1 MTTTARRL
9 SCLVS
14 VLILAALAVAE
25 YPPAHPVAPWIQ
37 SAVVYEINTRTFST
51 EGNFRGIE
59 KRLDDL
65 QHLGVTVLWLMPIHP
80 DGQVNKKGTYG
91 SAYAVRDYYAID
103 PAFGTKDDFRHL
115 VQEAHRHGL
124 KIIIDIVPNHTA
136 WDSVMMKN
144 PSWYHHDAAGK
155 IIPPN
160 PDWSDVAWLDYSN
173 PQLRSYMLDMLKYW
187 LREFDLDGF
196 RCDVASGVPTD
207 FWDATRPELEKV
219 KSDIIMIAE
228 SNKPELLVKAFDID
242 YAWPFH
248 STLTNVAENGQPSEM
263 IQLNWQTERDRYPK
277 GALEMRFSDNHDEKR
292 AIARFGELGALA
304 ASTLVFTTDGVPLL
318 YNGMEVGDTTESGAP
333 ALFEKLNVFWP
344 IAERRPQFLRFY
356 TEMIALRK
364 AHPALQQGD
373 TEWLKNSAPDRIVTY
388 LRKAPGEDF
397 FVAINLSNR
406 PVVAA
411 VDLPAGN
418 YEDVTP
424 ALEPGKHRPATPVVA
439 LDAWGFRIYH
449 RQP

>member
-1 MTTTARRL
+1 
-9 SCLVS
+9 
-14 VLILAALAVAE
+14 
-25 YPPAHPVAPWIQ
+25 
-37 SAVVYEINTRTFST
+37 
-51 EGNFRGIE
+51 
-59 KRLDDL
+59 
-65 QHLGVTVLWLMPIHP
+65 MPIHP
-80 DGQVNKKGTYG
+80 DGQVNKKGAYG

-115 VQEAHRHGL
+115 IAEVHHRGL

-144 PSWYHHDAAGK
+144 PAWYHHDAAGK
-155 IIPPN
+155 IISPN
-160 PDWSDVAWLDYSN
+160 PDWTDVAWLDYSN
-173 PQLRSYMLDMLKYW
+173 AQLRTYMLDMLKYW
-187 LREFDLDGF
+187 LKEFDLDGF

-219 KSDIIMIAE
+219 KSEIIMIAE
-228 SNKPELLVKAFDID
+228 ANKPELLVKAFDID

-248 STLTNVAENGQPSEM
+248 STLTNVAENGSPSEM
-263 IQLNWQTERDRYPK
+263 VQLNWQTERDRYPK

-292 AIARFGELGALA
+292 AIARFGEAGALA
-304 ASTLVFTTDGVPLL
+304 ASALVFTMDGVPLL

-344 IAERRPQFLRFY
+344 IVERRPQFLRFY
-356 TEMIALRK
+356 TEMIALRR

-373 TEWLKNSAPDRIVTY
+373 TEWLKNSAADRIVTY
-388 LRKAPGEDF
+388 LRKAPGEEF

-406 PVVAA
+406 PVVAS
-411 VDLPAGN
+411 VDLPSGN

-424 ALEPGKHRPATPVVA
+424 GLGASQRKPAGAVLA
-439 LDAWGFRIYH
+439 LDAWGFRIYR